1 MDTKTAA
8 TQIITVLILTAFVVI
23 TNSAP
28 AAINHAEV
36 SFSYRERERERNIRN
51 IALPQYRPIR
61 SIAN

>member
-36 SFSYRERERERNIRN
+36 SFSYRERERGILET
-51 IALPQYRPIR
+51 LLCL
-61 SIAN
+61 SIDP